1 MWYNR
6 FYQNN
11 FENYLKNGKV
21 LVIYG
26 PRRVG
31 KTSLVR
37 KFTDSFNGRIF
48 AGAGEDAV
56 LKEVINSGNI
66 ASMKAAFSG
75 YEIVF
80 IDEAQMI
87 PDVGTALKIMVDHIP
102 EIKIIATGS
111 SSFDLSGKLGEPLT
125 GRMKT
130 MLLFPVSMSEISKN
144 IGGMEILQ
152 NLENYLIY
160 GTYPEV
166 LTGVNNEEKQ
176 DYLIEL
182 KNAYLLKDIL
192 SLENIRNSDKLMD
205 LLRLIAF
212 QIGHEVSL
220 NELGNQ
226 LGMSKNSVEKYLDL
240 LEKTFVIKKV
250 RGFSRNLRK
259 EIVKNSR
266 YYFLDNGIRNAVINN
281 FSPLNLRNDEGM
293 LWENFLFIERMKKQS
308 YAGKHP
314 NYYFWRTYDG
324 KEIDMI
330 EEEAGVLNGFEFK
343 WGNKKVKPPQLWK
356 ETYPGSTYQIIS
368 KENFLEF
375 VL

>member
-1 MWYNR
+1 MWYDR
-6 FYQNN
+6 FCQND

-48 AGAGEDAV
+48 TGAGEDAV
-56 LKEVINSGNI
+56 LKEVMNSGNI
-66 ASMKAAFSG
+66 ASIKSAFSG

-130 MLLFPVSMSEISKN
+130 MLLFPLSMSEISKN
-144 IGGMEILQ
+144 TGGMEILQ

-166 LTGVNNEEKQ
+166 LTSVNNEEKQ
-176 DYLIEL
+176 KYLIDL
-182 KNAYLLKDIL
+182 KNSYLLKDIL
-192 SLENIRNSDKLMD
+192 TLENIRNADKLID

-212 QIGHEVSL
+212 QIGFEVSL
-220 NELGNQ
+220 NELGRQ

-259 EIVKNSR
+259 EISKNSR

-293 LWENFLFIERMKKQS
+293 LWENFLFIERVKKQS
-308 YAGKHP
+308 YAGRCP

-330 EEEAGVLNGFEFK
+330 EEKDGVLCGFEFK

-356 ETYPGSTYQIIS
+356 ETYPESTYQIIS

-375 VL
+375 IL

>member
-6 FYQNN
+6 FCQDD
-11 FENYLKNGKV
+11 FKNYLKNGKV

-31 KTSLVR
+31 KTSLVQ
-37 KFTDSFNGRIF
+37 KFTDSFNGKVF
-48 AGAGEDAV
+48 SSTGEDAV
-56 LKEVINSGNI
+56 LNEVMSSGNI
-66 ASMKAAFSG
+66 ATIKAAFSG
-75 YEIVF
+75 YDVIF

-87 PDVGTALKIMVDHIP
+87 PYVGSALKIMVDQIS
-102 EIKIIATGS
+102 EVKIVATGS

-130 MLLFPVSMSEISKN
+130 MLLFPISMSEIN
-144 IGGMEILQ
+144 DNTGGMEILQ

-166 LTGVNNEEKQ
+166 LTSSNNEEKQ
-176 DYLIEL
+176 NYLTEL
-182 KNAYLLKDIL
+182 KNSYLLKDIL
-192 SLENIRNSDKLMD
+192 AFENIRNSEKIID

-220 NELGNQ
+220 NELGRQ

-259 EIVKNSR
+259 EITKMAR

-308 YAGKHP
+308 YQGRQP

-324 KEIDMI
+324 QEIDMV
-330 EEEAGVLNGFEFK
+330 EEKDGCLSGFEFK
-343 WGNKKVKPPQLWK
+343 WGAKKAKLPKLWGK
-356 ETYPGSTYQIIS
+356 TYPESEYQVIS
-368 KENFLEF
+368 KDNFLEF